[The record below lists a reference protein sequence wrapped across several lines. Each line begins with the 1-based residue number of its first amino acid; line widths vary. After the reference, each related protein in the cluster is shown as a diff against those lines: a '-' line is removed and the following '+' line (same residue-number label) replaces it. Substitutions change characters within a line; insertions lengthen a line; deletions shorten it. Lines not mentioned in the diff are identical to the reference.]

1 MTDCFRPRDNGDR
14 GGGFLALVFQS
25 SDGDGG
31 GGDAGGVLQSFARN
45 LKVREISSK
54 IDLDVM
60 GRNFG
65 RFAGGDMMMDAE
77 EFDRFTKST
86 NLTRAQAA
94 SLWDILDADRS
105 GSVSKAEFSEALEK
119 LQSARAWLRHCP
131 ECVYANTC
139 AYCQECNANCSD
151 CTENA
156 FCSSCWADHPTR
168 HAVGAVG
175 ADDAEDVAAAMKRAL
190 DPVSQLRTTLLIKP
204 LNWAYTS
211 PLTQWLPVAQKA
223 ALRQALR
230 SQQQAVDK
238 ALQSAAEAEEAALK
252 AMNVKA
258 AK

>member
-65 RFAGGDMMMDAE
+65 RFAGGNMMMDAE

-105 GSVSKAEFSEALEK
+105 AIA
-119 LQSARAWLRHCP
+119 P
-131 ECVYANTC
+131 
-139 AYCQECNANCSD
+139 NA
-151 CTENA
+151 CT
-156 FCSSCWADHPTR
+156 PTR
-168 HAVGAVG
+168 APIARS
-175 ADDAEDVAAAMKRAL
+175 AMRTAPTAPRMPSAPRAGPTTL
-190 DPVSQLRTTLLIKP
+190 RATPWAPTMLRT
-204 LNWAYTS
+204 
-211 PLTQWLPVAQKA
+211 
-223 ALRQALR
+223 LRR
-230 SQQQAVDK
+230 R
-238 ALQSAAEAEEAALK
+238 
-252 AMNVKA
+252 
-258 AK
+258 